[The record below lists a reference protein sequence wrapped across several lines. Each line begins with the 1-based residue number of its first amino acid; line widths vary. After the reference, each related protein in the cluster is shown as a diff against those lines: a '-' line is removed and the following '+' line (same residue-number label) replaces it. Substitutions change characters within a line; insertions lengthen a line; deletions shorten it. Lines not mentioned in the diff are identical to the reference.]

1 MESVSA
7 QHEGGPGQPAGAE
20 AIPSVVTP
28 LSREQIL
35 ERLGNMSKRG
45 KLPGFVRG
53 SVSGPV
59 LFRAEAFGEP
69 FEGVIEARAEGD
81 GATTLRFAYRML
93 PKLPW
98 IFGVVSILTVWPGV
112 ILTDSLMKT
121 YFPGFTASVP
131 TSWWYL
137 PLTVLPLPLMWRSWM
152 RKSRTLGLAS
162 AQEQAAKI
170 AAELAAATR

>member
-1 MESVSA
+1 VESVSA
-7 QHEGGPGQPAGAE
+7 QHEGGPGQPAGAAE
-20 AIPSVVTP
+20 IPSVVTP
-28 LSREQIL
+28 LTREQIL
-35 ERLGNMSKRG
+35 DRLGNMSKRG
-45 KLPGFVRG
+45 KLPGFVRVG
-53 SVSGPV
+53 VSGPV

-69 FEGVIEARAEGD
+69 FEGVLEARAEGD
-81 GATTLRFAYRML
+81 SATTLRFAYRML

-98 IFGVVSILTVWPGV
+98 IFGVVSLLTIWPGV

-152 RKSRTLGLAS
+152 RKSRTLGMAS

-170 AAELAAATR
+170 AAELATPGR